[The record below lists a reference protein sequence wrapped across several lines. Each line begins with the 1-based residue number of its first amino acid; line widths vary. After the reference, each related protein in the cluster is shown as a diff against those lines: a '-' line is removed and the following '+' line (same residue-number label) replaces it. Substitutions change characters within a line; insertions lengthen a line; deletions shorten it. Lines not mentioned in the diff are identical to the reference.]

1 MKNDK
6 YNKSAKNTID
16 LQILALRKLK
26 KSIGDSF
33 CKAVKAIGGCS
44 SKTILVGVGKSG
56 HVASQI
62 AASLSSV
69 GAPSFALSAN
79 DCSHGDLGSITK
91 KDILIMISNS
101 GESEEL
107 KPIASYANRN
117 KITLIGITTNKN
129 SLLHKASDIKLLIP
143 EVKESGPGNII
154 PSSSIITQASLGATL
169 VISVMQYKKL
179 GIVSF
184 KKWHPAGS
192 ISKKL
197 LIVKDLMITGSNNIP
212 FVDENLKMENALKV
226 LRQKNLGIIISR
238 NKKKITTGV
247 FTDGDLKRK
256 IQKNHNLHNLT
267 LKKVMTKKFKSIDQE
282 MLVTK
287 ALSLMQQNKITT
299 LCVNSKKSKN
309 VTIGI
314 IHIKNILE
322 SSNIL

>member
-1 MKNDK
+1 MNKNK
-6 YNKSAKNTID
+6 YKKSAKNTID

-117 KITLIGITTNKN
+117 KITLIGITAKKN

-154 PSSSIITQASLGATL
+154 PSSSIITQTSLGASL

-197 LIVKDLMITGSNNIP
+197 LIVKDLMISGSNNIP

-267 LKKVMTKKFKSIDQE
+267 LKKVMTQNFKSIDQE

-287 ALSLMQQNKITT
+287 ALLLMQQNKITT